1 MPYFEALLDPVT
13 VSNGHAADNRNHMA
27 ARALL
32 LTGSLGLGHDM
43 LTRSCAGL
51 LQRAGW
57 HIRYLN
63 SMSLLGPRSALAGE
77 RIFSQLIAFPA
88 LYDGLH
94 FAHLRAGSPVAT
106 ALDRWAARRVVPALR
121 SELEREP
128 ADLVLSIFATGAAAA
143 ARLKVEAPAR
153 RTVVLCPDVAA
164 HRLWVTEGTDLFL
177 VTSPA
182 AAASVR
188 RFLPR
193 ARVSVIPAPVRAG
206 FYTAPAQP
214 QARAALG
221 VPPDAPCALVIDSG
235 WGFGRAAESVAR
247 LARAG
252 VHVLAVAGRR
262 AGLESEF
269 RSLAAGLHCVHP
281 FGFTDRVPELMAAA
295 DIVIALPG
303 ASTCAEARVVG
314 RPLLLLDLMP
324 GHGRDNL
331 LHELELGGAEVCGP
345 TPDDVAAA
353 ALALLDTVP
362 RPAARTSDP
371 IPRWEPAFA
380 AAFGSIGLN
389 LGRRELAEAGAR

>member
-1 MPYFEALLDPVT
+1 
-13 VSNGHAADNRNHMA
+13 
-27 ARALL
+27 
-32 LTGSLGLGHDM
+32 
-43 LTRSCAGL
+43 
-51 LQRAGW
+51 
-57 HIRYLN
+57 
-63 SMSLLGPRSALAGE
+63 MSLLGPWSALAGE
-77 RIFSQLIAFPA
+77 RVFGHLVAVPA

-94 FAHLRAGSPVAT
+94 FAHLRPGSSVAS

-121 SELEREP
+121 ADLEHEP

-143 ARLKVEAPAR
+143 ARLKAEAPAR

-164 HRLWVTEGTDLFL
+164 HRLWVSEGTDLFL
-177 VTSPA
+177 VTSAA

-193 ARVSVIPAPVRAG
+193 AHVAVIPTPVRAA
-206 FYTAPAQP
+206 FYAAPERH
-214 QARAALG
+214 QARAAFGIPL
-221 VPPDAPCALVIDSG
+221 DAPCVLAIDSG
-235 WGFGRAAESVAR
+235 WGFGRAADSVER

-262 AGLESEF
+262 PGLERDF
-269 RSLAAGLHCVHP
+269 RSLAVGLHSVHP
-281 FGFTDRVPELMAAA
+281 FGFSDRVPELMAAA

-314 RPLLLLDLMP
+314 RPLLLVDVMP

-345 TPDDVAAA
+345 TPADVAAA

-362 RPAARTSDP
+362 RPAGRNSDRRT
-371 IPRWEPAFA
+371 RWEPAFED
-380 AAFGSIGLN
+380 AFGHIGLE
-389 LGRRELAEAGAR
+389 LGRRELAEAGSR

>member
-1 MPYFEALLDPVT
+1 MT
-13 VSNGHAADNRNHMA
+13 G
-27 ARALL
+27 RAVL

-43 LTRSCAGL
+43 LAHSCAGL
-51 LQRAGW
+51 LERHGW
-57 HIRYLN
+57 HTRWLN

-77 RIFSQLIAFPA
+77 QVFGRLVAVPA

-94 FAHLRAGSPVAT
+94 FAHLRAGSQVAA
-106 ALDRWAARRVVPALR
+106 ALDRWAGRRVVPALR
-121 SELEREP
+121 AELEREP

-143 ARLKVEAPAR
+143 ARLKTEAPAR

-177 VTSPA
+177 VTSAA

-193 ARVSVIPAPVRAG
+193 ARIAVIPTPVRAG
-206 FYTAPAQP
+206 FYTAPSQQ
-214 QARAALG
+214 QARAAFG

-235 WGFGRAAESVAR
+235 WGFGRAADSVVR

-262 AGLESEF
+262 PRLESDF
-269 RSLAAGLHCVHP
+269 RSLAVGLHSVHP
-281 FGFTDRVPELMAAA
+281 FGFSDRVPELMAAA

-314 RPLLLLDLMP
+314 RPLLLLDVMP

-345 TPDDVAAA
+345 TPADVAAA
-353 ALALLDTVP
+353 ALALLETVP
-362 RPAARTSDP
+362 RPAAGNTSA
-371 IPRWEPAFA
+371 PRWEPAIFT
-380 AAFGSIGLN
+380 AFRHIGLN
-389 LGRRELAEAGAR
+389 LGHRELAEAGPR

>member
-1 MPYFEALLDPVT
+1 
-13 VSNGHAADNRNHMA
+13 MA
-27 ARALL
+27 RRAVL

-43 LTRSCAGL
+43 LARSCADL
-51 LQRAGW
+51 LEAHGW
-57 HIRYLN
+57 RTRFLN
-63 SMSLLGPRSALAGE
+63 SMSLLGPWSAQAGE
-77 RIFSQLIAFPA
+77 RVFGHLVAVPA

-94 FAHLRAGSPVAT
+94 FAHLRAGSSVAR
-106 ALDRWAARRVVPALR
+106 ALDRWAARRVVPMLR
-121 SELEREP
+121 ADLDREP

-143 ARLKVEAPAR
+143 ARLKPEAPAR

-164 HRLWVTEGTDLFL
+164 HRLWVTAGTDLFL

-193 ARVSVIPAPVRAG
+193 ARVAVIPTPVRAG
-206 FYTAPAQP
+206 FYAAPEQQ

-221 VPPDAPCALVIDSG
+221 IPPDDPCALVIDSG
-235 WGFGRAAESVAR
+235 WGFGRAADKVAR

-262 AGLESEF
+262 PGLEREF
-269 RSLAAGLHCVHP
+269 RSLAVGLHSVHP
-281 FGFTDRVPELMAAA
+281 FGFSHRVPELMAAA

-314 RPLLLLDLMP
+314 RPLLLLDVMP

-345 TPDDVAAA
+345 TPADVAAA
-353 ALALLDTVP
+353 ALALLDRVP
-362 RPAARTSDP
+362 RPARRSDHP
-371 IPRWEPAFA
+371 TPSWEPAFDD
-380 AAFGSIGLN
+380 AFRHIGLN
-389 LGRRELAEAGAR
+389 LGHREVAEAGSR